1 MTSPARFTILSLFPE
16 FFSGPLTCAQMARAT
31 EAGLLEVRLVNPRD
45 FSTLRHHHVDDRP
58 YGGGPGM
65 VMQAEPLAAA
75 LAKAED
81 DNTERGVPRGRRLVM
96 APSGRPLTQA
106 LARELARD
114 VCSGL
119 PLTLV
124 CGRYEGIDERL
135 IETEGLEPVSVG
147 EAVINGGEAA
157 ALCVLEAVARLI
169 PGFMGKEESGDD
181 ESFSAGLLE
190 YPHYTRPE
198 VYRGLP
204 VPEVLRGGAHA
215 AVAKWRRRAS
225 LARTLA
231 RRPELLAQAELDG
244 DDVEFLRATHLGA
257 GRPASLGRSLF
268 ICLLHHPVLD
278 KAGKPCTVS
287 LTNLDIHDM
296 CRVSRTYELGG
307 VFIATPL
314 SDQREL
320 GERLLGH
327 WTEGAGGRVN
337 PDRAEALRLARMVE
351 SLEEAI
357 LRVTE
362 MAGVAPRVLATSAR
376 THQRPPRGRKPRP
389 LTFTSWPRV
398 RGWLAE
404 GPALLV
410 LGTGHGLAPEVFQKA
425 HAVLPPLRPFAA
437 YNHLPVRAAAA
448 LLVDRLLGDTM

>member
-1 MTSPARFTILSLFPE
+1 MNAPARFTILTLFPE
-16 FFSGPLTCAQMARAT
+16 FFSGPLSCAQMQRAAD
-31 EAGLLEVRLVNPRD
+31 AGLVRVALVNPRD
-45 FSTLRHHHVDDRP
+45 FSTARHRHVDDRP

-65 VMQAEPLAAA
+65 VMQPEPLAAA
-75 LAKAED
+75 LAQAEAE
-81 DNTERGVPRGRRLVM
+81 NGQKGLRLVL

-106 LARELARD
+106 YARELAGR
-114 VCSGL
+114 VRGGE

-135 IETEGLEPVSVG
+135 IEDEGLIPVSVG
-147 EAVINGGEAA
+147 EAVLNGGEAA
-157 ALCVLEAVARLI
+157 ALCLLEAVARLL
-169 PGFMGKEESGDD
+169 PGFMGKEESGED

-198 VYRGLP
+198 SYKGRE
-204 VPEVLRGGAHA
+204 VPEVLRSGAHGP
-215 AVAKWRRRAS
+215 VARWRRQAS

-231 RRPELLAQAELDG
+231 RRPELLAQADLDG
-244 DDVEFLRATHLGA
+244 DDIEFLRQARPA
-257 GRPASLGRSLF
+257 GTRPASLGRSLF
-268 ICLLHHPVLD
+268 LCLLHHPVLD

-307 VFIATPL
+307 VFFATPL
-314 SDQREL
+314 DDQREL

-337 PDRAEALRLARMVE
+337 PDRAEALRLGRMVE
-351 SLEEAI
+351 GLDEAV
-357 LRVTE
+357 LRVAQL
-362 MAGVAPRVLATSAR
+362 AGEAPRVLATSAR

-389 LTFTSWPRV
+389 LAFMAWSRA
-398 RGWLAE
+398 RGWLE
-404 GPALLV
+404 QGPVLLV
-410 LGTGHGLAPEVFQKA
+410 LGTGHGLAPEVFKKA
-425 HAVLPPLRPFAA
+425 DAVLPPLRPYAA

-448 LLVDRLLGDTM
+448 LMVDRLLGDAL